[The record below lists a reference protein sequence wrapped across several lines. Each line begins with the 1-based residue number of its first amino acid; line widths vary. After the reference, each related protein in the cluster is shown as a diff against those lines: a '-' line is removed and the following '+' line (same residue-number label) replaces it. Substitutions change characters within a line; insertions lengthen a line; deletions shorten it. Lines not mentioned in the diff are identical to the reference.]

1 MKPGSQDLR
10 RNAICTALAVAI
22 GLGIG
27 WLDLHTTEVTVT
39 VVALLLAGLLL
50 GILQPKAAWRWA
62 VLLALGLPAM
72 AMAGRLLGVRTAE
85 PIRSDPR
92 VALVALAFALVGCYG
107 GVAARRI
114 VARRTPLG

>member
-1 MKPGSQDLR
+1 M
-10 RNAICTALAVAI
+10 CTALAVAI

-39 VVALLLAGLLL
+39 ILSLLFGGFLLGLLA
-50 GILQPKAAWRWA
+50 PNAAWRWA

-72 AMAGRLLGVRTAE
+72 ALIGQLLRVRTAE
-85 PIRSDPR
+85 PIRLDLR

-107 GVAARRI
+107 GVMVRRI
-114 VARRTPLG
+114 LTRRTTPG